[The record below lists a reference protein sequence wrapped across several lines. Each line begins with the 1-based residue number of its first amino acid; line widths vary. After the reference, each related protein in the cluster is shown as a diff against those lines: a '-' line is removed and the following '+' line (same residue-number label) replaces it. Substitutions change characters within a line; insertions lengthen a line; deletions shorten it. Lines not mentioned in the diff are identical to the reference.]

1 MDTDFVK
8 VYDLARDR
16 EYIERIQKATVE
28 ASELALRTDHGIF
41 GSAKW
46 WSAIRD
52 GTVPT
57 QRVEGTISRV
67 GRNPLSDWP
76 DFEVEAKGERS
87 TWALEGDLKMYQVGK
102 RVRVEYVT
110 QRYQKPI
117 PGTGDASTQAVLGI
131 WVER

>member
-57 QRVEGTISRV
+57 QRAHHAQAHGPE
-67 GRNPLSDWP
+67 PDDPDSD
-76 DFEVEAKGERS
+76 ARS
-87 TWALEGDLKMYQVGK
+87 LHRFPSKESARAGQAFCWAC
-102 RVRVEYVT
+102 RH
-110 QRYQKPI
+110 
-117 PGTGDASTQAVLGI
+117 STPK
-131 WVER
+131 